1 MTDAADRAP
10 REATALEQIE
20 GLLTA
25 PVRSSAHGY
34 LDVMGP
40 QNVRL
45 HLGQHTMQNSVFS
58 WVYDRFWRSFA
69 FAVLTAQSGTR
80 ETDRALRLLAIEPG
94 DRVLD
99 VACGPG
105 NTARRAVRAVGVDGL
120 VVGLDAA
127 PNMLAEAVANPTHR
141 AQSGQLGFL
150 RADGLRLPFP
160 DATFD
165 AVSCYGALYFMED
178 PDTVVSEMIRVL
190 KPGGRIAILTSCL
203 RGPAFL
209 HGVQR
214 LVARPLSFR
223 MFDRAHLPQRLIRHG
238 LAQQRQYVSGLS
250 QTLGAVKPG

>member
-1 MTDAADRAP
+1 MAG
-10 REATALEQIE
+10 TALEQIE
-20 GLLTA
+20 DLLT
-25 PVRSSAHGY
+25 PDVRPAVSRVDGY

-69 FAVLTAQSGTR
+69 FAVLTAQSGTT
-80 ETDRALRLLAIEPG
+80 ETGRALQLLAIERG

-105 NTARRAVRAVGVDGL
+105 NTARRAVQAVGVDGL

-127 PNMLAEAVANPTHR
+127 TNMLAEAVANPTHQ

-150 RADGLRLPFP
+150 RADGVRLPFP

-178 PDTVVSEMIRVL
+178 PDAVVGEMIRVL

-203 RGPAFL
+203 RGPTFT
-209 HGVQR
+209 HWVQR
-214 LVARPLSFR
+214 LFTRPMSFR
-223 MFDRAHLPQRLIRHG
+223 MFDRAHFPRALIQHG
-238 LAQQRQYVSGLS
+238 LTDQRQYVSGLS

>member
-1 MTDAADRAP
+1 MTGAQDHAP
-10 REATALEQIE
+10 AGTALEQIE
-20 GLLTA
+20 GLLTV
-25 PVRSSAHGY
+25 PVRTSGEGY
-34 LDVMGP
+34 LDIMGP

-80 ETDRALRLLAIEPG
+80 ETERALHLLAIEPG

-105 NTARRAVRAVGVDGL
+105 NTARRAVRAVGADGL

-127 PNMLAEAVANPTHR
+127 ANMLAEAVANPTHQGQ
-141 AQSGQLGFL
+141 AGQLGFL
-150 RADGLRLPFP
+150 RADGVRLPFP
-160 DATFD
+160 DDTFD

-178 PDTVVSEMIRVL
+178 PDTVVGEMIRVL

-203 RGPAFL
+203 RGPRFT
-209 HGVQR
+209 HSSQR
-214 LVARPLSFR
+214 LFARPMSFR
-223 MFDRAHLPQRLIRHG
+223 MFDRAHFPRVLIRHG
-238 LAQQRQYVSGLS
+238 LTDQRQYVSGLS